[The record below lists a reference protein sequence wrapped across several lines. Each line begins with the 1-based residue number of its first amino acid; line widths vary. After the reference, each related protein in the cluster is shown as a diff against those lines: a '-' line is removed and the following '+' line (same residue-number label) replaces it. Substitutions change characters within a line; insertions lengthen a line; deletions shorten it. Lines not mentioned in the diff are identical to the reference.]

1 MRKLIFLSLV
11 ISTIYTPSLLA
22 AENAGKTIMSRGDVQ
37 AFDARS
43 QKSRPLKRRAPI
55 FSVDK
60 VITKETGRAQFSM
73 SDGGLLS
80 IKPNSE
86 VFISSYA
93 YDPESK
99 QGSAVIELV
108 KGGLRSISGQIKKHG
123 GDYQV
128 KTPVGSIGIRGT
140 HFELAMVN
148 DDMFIAVW
156 DGAIDLMSNDEST
169 VSFGQDEA
177 FSFGKVSMDGTI
189 TELLAPPSIFE
200 QGHSTKVSSSNSE
213 ETSEPESVDESIV
226 SVSEQQDLE
235 NVDSIITNSEVDNSV
250 YSEQQFLVSSETTL
264 ADALATR
271 TGSYTYQTLEQAEV
285 TSNLGS
291 VRDFGLSM
299 SVNFDNGVVSD
310 GSLTAVDS
318 GGEWYAAF
326 SGLINVTDIDLAVTF
341 ASYGDEK
348 ATGSIDGV
356 FTDGGDSIT
365 GNFELFE
372 ILVPEHKLNGSFK
385 VK

>member
-43 QKSRPLKRRAPI
+43 QESRPLKRRAPI

-235 NVDSIITNSEVDNSV
+235 NVDSIITNSEVDNSI

-271 TGSYTYQTLEQAEV
+271 TGSYTYETLEQAEV

-291 VRDFGLSM
+291 VS
-299 SVNFDNGVVSD
+299 
-310 GSLTAVDS
+310 
-318 GGEWYAAF
+318 
-326 SGLINVTDIDLAVTF
+326 
-341 ASYGDEK
+341 
-348 ATGSIDGV
+348 
-356 FTDGGDSIT
+356 
-365 GNFELFE
+365 
-372 ILVPEHKLNGSFK
+372 
-385 VK
+385 